1 MLLHTLYPVH
11 NPRLVGEYPKP
22 GTVTLLLSIGPA
34 AKIICIVGIY
44 CQALARRKS
53 LSVCL
58 SIIIEV
64 IGALKRVC
72 DLPVSLQIYKIMHRF
87 EIIIIPIIIYLL
99 KGSHISFIILHLSG
113 SIKGRKFTVL
123 RILHILIVRAVIVLI

>member
-1 MLLHTLYPVH
+1 MLLHSLYSVH
-11 NPRLVGEYPKP
+11 DSRIIREDSKP
-22 GTVTLLLSIGPA
+22 GTVTLLLSVGPA
-34 AKIICIVGIY
+34 TEIIGIIGIY

-58 SIIIEV
+58 SIVIEV

-113 SIKGRKFTVL
+113 SIEGRKFTVL